1 MEEKKSKINK
11 KVFVLILLVI
21 LLVSS
26 TYAWFTTNRN
36 VRVESIEAE
45 VATTGNI
52 EISADAVKWKTSITS
67 AELLNGIHNTYAG
80 AVNQIPEDG
89 IYPMSTAG
97 IINNGKIDMF
107 YGQVKLDNATS
118 TYSLTANKEA
128 EVHGTEG
135 RYIAFDIFL
144 KVVEDTTVYLN
155 PNTIVNSETTKSG
168 STGATGIEN
177 ATRIAFLVQGNAS
190 SAAEAQGLNGA
201 TDAII
206 IEPNYDV
213 HTAAGVQNAQNV
225 YGISGLDLIGNEAVS
240 YYGIKNEITTGVELT
255 DTSSTY
261 FSQVNPDIK
270 LAKSFFSGTEK
281 TELFTLSAG
290 ITKVRVYLWIE
301 GQDVDCEDTASG
313 ANMSFALQ
321 FTT

>member
-1 MEEKKSKINK
+1 MKEKNSKINK
-11 KVFVLILLVI
+11 KVFVLILLVV

-67 AELLNGIHNTYAG
+67 QDLINGIHNSYAG
-80 AVNQIPEDG
+80 AVNQIPTEG
-89 IYPMSTAG
+89 VFPTSTAG
-97 IINNGKIDMF
+97 IINGAKMDMF

-118 TYSLTANKEA
+118 TYSLTANKET
-128 EVHGTEG
+128 EVHGRTG
-135 RYIAFDIFL
+135 KFIAFDIFL

-155 PNTIVNSETTKSG
+155 PNTIVKSETTKAG
-168 STGATGIEN
+168 STGETGIEN
-177 ATRIAFLVQGNAS
+177 ATRIAFLVQGTAS
-190 SAAEAQGLNGA
+190 TAAEAQGLSGV
-201 TDAII
+201 TDPII

-225 YGISGLDLIGNEAVS
+225 YGITGLDLTGNAGLT
-240 YYGIKNEITTGVELT
+240 YYGIKNNITTGVALT

-261 FSQVNPDIK
+261 FSQVNPDIR
-270 LAKSFFSGTEK
+270 LAKSFFNGTEK
-281 TELFTLSAG
+281 RELFTLSAG
-290 ITKVRVYLWIE
+290 ITKVRVYIWIE